1 MRWCVQEVR
10 QGWLHGFFPGMLDE
24 VRIGQVG
31 LVGEAMLDVLV
42 VRDVQRGLA
51 VDVGLA
57 AVNGKPICPVDAQGP
72 ASEGNEF
79 GVSPA
84 RAVKLLAL
92 GSVAMVLARKVGPAL
107 ECTATPGPG
116 CPDHVRALEK
126 ELWVVAWAL
135 FANPI
140 GMNVWDNGLPLALN
154 ELGWRSGEAVKQVV
168 LDHVPINLVDGKVW
182 LKEVPIWIWCLH
194 LVGAGSSHGYQ

>member
-57 AVNGKPICPVDAQGP
+57 AVDGKPVGSVDAQGP

-92 GSVAMVLARKVGPAL
+92 GSVTMVLVRKVGPAL
-107 ECTATPGPG
+107 ECTAAPGPG
-116 CPDHVRALEK
+116 
-126 ELWVVAWAL
+126 
-135 FANPI
+135 
-140 GMNVWDNGLPLALN
+140 
-154 ELGWRSGEAVKQVV
+154 
-168 LDHVPINLVDGKVW
+168 
-182 LKEVPIWIWCLH
+182 
-194 LVGAGSSHGYQ
+194 